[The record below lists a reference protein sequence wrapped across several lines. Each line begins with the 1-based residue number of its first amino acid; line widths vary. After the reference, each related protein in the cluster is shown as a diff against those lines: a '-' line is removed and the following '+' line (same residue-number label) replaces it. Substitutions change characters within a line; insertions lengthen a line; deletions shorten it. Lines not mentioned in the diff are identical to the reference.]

1 MVHGSVASTE
11 MKRGRQRDGAIRTD
25 IDARQKRATL
35 KECMLLAVEN
45 DTNPKR
51 KRGRNALPRLRF
63 GLVGKVSFQAVRNI
77 VIPRWVTPGLAKIV
91 CLAHLLY

>member
-51 KRGRNALPRLRF
+51 KRGRNVFPRLRF
-63 GLVGKVSFQAVRNI
+63 GLVCSKEPSEPFSAEF
-77 VIPRWVTPGLAKIV
+77 WPGV
-91 CLAHLLY
+91 DRQV

>member
-51 KRGRNALPRLRF
+51 KRGRNVLPRLRF
-63 GLVGKVSFQAVRNI
+63 GLVCKVSFQAVRSI
-77 VIPRWVTPGLAKIV
+77 TALLHFAPGRQ
-91 CLAHLLY
+91 